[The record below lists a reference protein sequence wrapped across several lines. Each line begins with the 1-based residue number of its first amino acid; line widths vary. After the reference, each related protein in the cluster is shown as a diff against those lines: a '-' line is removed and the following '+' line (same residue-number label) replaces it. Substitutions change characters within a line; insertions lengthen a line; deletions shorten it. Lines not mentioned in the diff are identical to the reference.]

1 MVPGHSRQRV
11 ECGGFSTAFAP
22 RLGKIEW
29 NFRNV
34 NRAVLESGA
43 PTLLTNHSPI
53 FFDVNVPRLAGLI
66 GAESFAFE
74 QGLDRLD
81 HVRVAAEKHIGL

>member
-1 MVPGHSRQRV
+1 VVPGHSRQRL

-22 RLGKIEW
+22 RLRKIEW

-43 PTLLTNHSPI
+43 PTLLTNHSPV
-53 FFDVNVPRLAGLI
+53 FLDVNVPRLAGLVSV
-66 GAESFAFE
+66 ETFA
-74 QGLDRLD
+74 LDHGFDGLD
-81 HVRVAAEKHIGL
+81 HVRVAAEKDIGL